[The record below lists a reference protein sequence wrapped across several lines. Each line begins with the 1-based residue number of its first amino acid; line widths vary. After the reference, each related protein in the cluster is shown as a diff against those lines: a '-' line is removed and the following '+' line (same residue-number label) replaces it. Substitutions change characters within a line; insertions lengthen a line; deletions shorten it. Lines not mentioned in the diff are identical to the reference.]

1 MALRIIEQAG
11 RTDVGRQRSA
21 NEDSLV
27 VSPPL
32 FAVADGM
39 GGAKAGEVASAVA
52 VEAVESARESSEPA
66 EAQLAGIV
74 REANRRIYDL
84 AVADESRRGMGT
96 TLTLVKV
103 HGDDVS
109 LAHVGDSRA
118 YRLREGELKQVT
130 RDHSL
135 VAELERSGQIT
146 PEAAEHHPQRSIIT
160 RALGPE
166 PDVEVDTY
174 TLAGREGDL
183 FLICSDGLTSMISD
197 DEVGS
202 ILRSAGS
209 LTDAADELIRAANQ
223 SGGKDN
229 ITVILFRLGEEE
241 AGDRATVVRPVP
253 SDEDT
258 IVGGISAT
266 DVEAAGE
273 EPAVREEEPVAR
285 DEKPLTALH
294 GVPSDATVVPPP
306 SAPPPPPAA
315 PPRRRRRRGR
325 RVVGLAVT
333 FMLLAAV
340 LGGLYALSRQV
351 YFIGTN
357 DAGLVTVYRG
367 LPYELPLGINL
378 YEEDYASGMPAR
390 AIPDRRR
397 ARVLDHEW
405 RSREDAV
412 DLVRA
417 LERGRLDTG
426 GAPD

>member
-1 MALRIIEQAG
+1 VALRIIEQAG

-27 VSPPL
+27 VRPPL

-52 VEAVESARESSEPA
+52 VEAVEAAKESGEPA

-96 TLTLVKV
+96 TLTLAKL
-103 HGDDVS
+103 HGDEVS

-118 YRLREGELKQVT
+118 YRMRAGELEQLT

-166 PDVEVDTY
+166 PDVDVDTY
-174 TLAGREGDL
+174 TLTGREGDL

-197 DEVGS
+197 DEVAS

-209 LTDAADELIRAANQ
+209 LDEAADELVRAANQ

-229 ITVILFRLGEEE
+229 ITVILFRLGEGEAPEPADDDTIAGEINVADLQEAAAGPAVEQPAARAEE
-241 AGDRATVVRPVP
+241 PLTALHDAPADATVVRP
-253 SDEDT
+253 
-258 IVGGISAT
+258 
-266 DVEAAGE
+266 
-273 EPAVREEEPVAR
+273 
-285 DEKPLTALH
+285 
-294 GVPSDATVVPPP
+294 PPP
-306 SAPPPPPAA
+306 RTRETPAPA
-315 PPRRRRRRGR
+315 PRRRRRGR
-325 RVVGLAVT
+325 RLLGAAVT
-333 FMLLAAV
+333 LLVIAAV
-340 LGGLYALSRQV
+340 VGGLYALSRQV
-351 YFIGTN
+351 YFIGTS
-357 DAGLVTVYRG
+357 DAGLVAVYRG

-378 YEEDYASGMPAR
+378 YEEEYASGMPAR
-390 AIPDRRR
+390 AIPDARR

-405 RSREDAV
+405 RSRDDAV

-417 LERGRLDTG
+417 LERGQLDSG
-426 GAPD
+426 GAAN

>member
-1 MALRIIEQAG
+1 VALRIIEQAG

-27 VSPPL
+27 VRPPL

-52 VEAVESARESSEPA
+52 VDAVEGAQESSEPI
-66 EAQLAGIV
+66 EAQLANIV
-74 REANRRIYDL
+74 RDANRRIYDL

-96 TLTLVKV
+96 TLTLAKL
-103 HGDDVS
+103 HGDEVS

-118 YRLREGELKQVT
+118 YRLRGGELEQLT

-174 TLAGREGDL
+174 TLAGRDGDV

-197 DEVGS
+197 DEVAS

-209 LTDAADELIRAANQ
+209 LDEAADELVRAANQ

-229 ITVILFRLGEEE
+229 ITVILFRLGEVD
-241 AGDRATVVRPVP
+241 APAPAD
-253 SDEDT
+253 DDT
-258 IVGGISAT
+258 IAGEINVA
-266 DVEAAGE
+266 DLQEAAAG
-273 EPAVREEEPVAR
+273 PAVEQPAAR
-285 DEKPLTALH
+285 ADEPLTALNDA
-294 GVPSDATVVPPP
+294 PADATMVRPP
-306 SAPPPPPAA
+306 APRTGEAPAA
-315 PPRRRRRRGR
+315 PAPRRRRRGR
-325 RVVGLAVT
+325 RVMGAAAT
-333 FMLLAAV
+333 LLVIAAV
-340 LGGLYALSRQV
+340 VGGLYALSRQV

-357 DAGLVTVYRG
+357 DAGLVTVYKG

-390 AIPDRRR
+390 AIPDARR

-405 RSREDAV
+405 RSRDDAV

-417 LERGRLDTG
+417 LERGQLDSG
-426 GAPD
+426 GAAN

>member
-1 MALRIIEQAG
+1 MALRIVEQAG

-27 VSPPL
+27 VDPPL

-52 VEAVESARESSEPA
+52 VEAVEGATESGEPA
-66 EAQLAGIV
+66 EAQLANIV
-74 REANRRIYDL
+74 RQANRRIYDL

-96 TLTLVKV
+96 TLTLAKV
-103 HGDDVS
+103 HGDEVS

-118 YRLREGELKQVT
+118 YRLRDGKLEQLT

-174 TLAGREGDL
+174 TLAGREGDV

-209 LTDAADELIRAANQ
+209 LDEVADELVRAANQ

-229 ITVILFRLGEEE
+229 ITVILFRLGEGE
-241 AGDRATVVRPVP
+241 AAEATAPATP
-253 SDEDT
+253 APADEDT
-258 IVGGISAT
+258 IVGEISAA
-266 DVEAAGE
+266 DVAAAAPASSAAEPAGRE
-273 EPAVREEEPVAR
+273 EDEPLTAFGDAPADATIVRPPAPRSASASGGSAAAAAPWPPLRRRAGGAGARGRGDRRALRPQPSGLLHRHERRGPRHRLQGPAVRAAAR
-285 DEKPLTALH
+285 DQPVRG
-294 GVPSDATVVPPP
+294 GVRERDAR
-306 SAPPPPPAA
+306 ARH
-315 PPRRRRRRGR
+315 PRRAPQAGARP
-325 RVVGLAVT
+325 RVAQ
-333 FMLLAAV
+333 
-340 LGGLYALSRQV
+340 SR
-351 YFIGTN
+351 
-357 DAGLVTVYRG
+357 
-367 LPYELPLGINL
+367 
-378 YEEDYASGMPAR
+378 
-390 AIPDRRR
+390 
-397 ARVLDHEW
+397 
-405 RSREDAV
+405 
-412 DLVRA
+412 
-417 LERGRLDTG
+417 
-426 GAPD
+426 

>member
-1 MALRIIEQAG
+1 VALHIVEQAG

-27 VSPPL
+27 VQPPL

-52 VEAVESARESSEPA
+52 VQAVESARDSNEPA
-66 EAQLAGIV
+66 EAQLTEIV
-74 REANRRIYDL
+74 RAANRRIYDL

-96 TLTLVKV
+96 TLTLAKV
-103 HGDDVS
+103 HGDEVS

-118 YRLREGELKQVT
+118 YRVRDGELSQLT

-146 PEAAEHHPQRSIIT
+146 AEAAEHHPQRAIIT

-174 TLAGREGDL
+174 TLAGRAGDL

-197 DEVGS
+197 DEIGS
-202 ILRSAGS
+202 IVRSAGT
-209 LTDAADELIRAANQ
+209 LDEAADALVRAANQ

-229 ITVILFRLGEEE
+229 ITVILFRLGEG
-241 AGDRATVVRPVP
+241 APATEPATTERPP
-253 SDEDT
+253 ADEDT
-258 IVGGISAT
+258 IVGLRAEEL
-266 DVEAAGE
+266 DLAAAAAA
-273 EPAVREEEPVAR
+273 EPAV
-285 DEKPLTALH
+285 
-294 GVPSDATVVPPP
+294 DATMIQRRGEPAT
-306 SAPPPPPAA
+306 APPPERS
-315 PPRRRRRRGR
+315 RRARRRGR
-325 RVVGLAVT
+325 GRLALKVVLGLAV
-333 FMLLAAV
+333 LAAV
-340 LGGLYALSRQV
+340 VGGLYALSRQV
-351 YFIGTN
+351 YFVGTN

-367 LPYELPLGINL
+367 IPYELPLGINL
-378 YEEDYASGMPAR
+378 YTEEYASGMPAR
-390 AIPDRRR
+390 AIPSARR

-405 RSREDAV
+405 RSRSDAV

-417 LERGRLDTG
+417 LERGQLDA
-426 GAPD
+426 GASN